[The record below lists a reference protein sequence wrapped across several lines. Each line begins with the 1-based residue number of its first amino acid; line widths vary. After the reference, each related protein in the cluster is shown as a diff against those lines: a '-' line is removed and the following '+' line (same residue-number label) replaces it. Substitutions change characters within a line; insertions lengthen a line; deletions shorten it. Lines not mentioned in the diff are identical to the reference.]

1 MIETVG
7 QRRREKFAALE
18 AQATSETVAVDTNS
32 SEDSEMAIEV
42 AQGLSV
48 VDMGAF
54 NFEDELLA
62 LDFPQEYGSRPE
74 ITFLN

>member
-18 AQATSETVAVDTNS
+18 AQAASGTVVLDSNS
-32 SEDSEMAIEV
+32 SEESDVAIEV
-42 AQGLSV
+42 AQSHSV

-54 NFEDELLA
+54 NFENEPFA
-62 LDFPQEYGSRPE
+62 LDFSQEYGSRPE
-74 ITFLN
+74 IPFLD